1 MIRAGPDL
9 TSPGLGGSFVAEIAV
24 RDSVTPLAPRA
35 VLRIPRKSI
44 TGSTVIAISRSTAKR
59 SGDPVPGGAGGWT
72 LLGGLGVSQVF
83 VFAHRFSAQS
93 ELVGVV
99 YQPVE
104 DGVGKRGIADGGV
117 PLLDRGSGW

>member
-1 MIRAGPDL
+1 M
-9 TSPGLGGSFVAEIAV
+9 
-24 RDSVTPLAPRA
+24 
-35 VLRIPRKSI
+35 RIPGKSI
-44 TGSTVIAISRSTAKR
+44 TDSAVMAISRSTAKR

-93 ELVGVV
+93 NLVSVV

-104 DGVGKRGIADGGV
+104 DGVGKGGIADGGM
-117 PLLDRGSGW
+117 PLLDGDL